1 MTAAKTAVVPAI
13 MTGVAFAADQ
23 NIEVPQYLMI
33 KLPGIGEVN
42 FEMPKMPSMPKI
54 GGGDEEATFVDDN
67 PNQTMNA
74 PKAAAKKG
82 GPAIKVGGKAAAAAA
97 PTLDDLKRGAGKN
110 VTSVAV
116 DTSSGADYKKFPV
129 RRLPGKNMSSYIDM
143 ARDL

>member
-1 MTAAKTAVVPAI
+1 
-13 MTGVAFAADQ
+13 
-23 NIEVPQYLMI
+23 MI

-54 GGGDEEATFVDDN
+54 GGGDGEATFVDDN

-74 PKAAAKKG
+74 PKPKAAAKKG
-82 GPAIKVGGKAAAAAA
+82 GPTIKVGGKAATAAA
-97 PTLDDLKRGAGKN
+97 PTLDDLKRTAGKN
-110 VTSVAV
+110 VTSVTV
-116 DTSSGADYKKFPV
+116 DTSGGADYKKFPV